1 MKNLYQLIT
10 VMRQEPFLF
19 EDTLRNNLTMFQP
32 LSDQSL
38 IEMLQSVGLHQFAS
52 VDKLDAMINPGGDNL
67 SGGEKKRI
75 GLARSLLRDSP
86 ILILDEPLANLDD
99 ENVSN
104 IENLILSITDR
115 TVIVISHQFSI
126 EKHSSFA
133 DVITLR

>member
-1 MKNLYQLIT
+1 
-10 VMRQEPFLF
+10 MRQEPFLF